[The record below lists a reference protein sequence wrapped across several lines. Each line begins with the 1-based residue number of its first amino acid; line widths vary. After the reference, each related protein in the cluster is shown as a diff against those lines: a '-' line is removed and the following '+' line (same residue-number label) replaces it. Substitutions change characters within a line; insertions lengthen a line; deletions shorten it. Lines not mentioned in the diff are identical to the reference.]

1 MQVETLSIVVTAA
14 ATVATA
20 LIAAAANPLGAAG
33 TCRTAEAAEASA
45 HRRSIDVPCAA
56 SRATGRAR
64 L

>member
-1 MQVETLSIVVTAA
+1 MIVTLVGLGCGTAA
-14 ATVATA
+14 TM
-20 LIAAAANPLGAAG
+20 
-33 TCRTAEAAEASA
+33 TAEAAEASA